1 MHCSTASTT
10 MSRLSIVPAESRVVD
25 KPTEDH
31 HVSSIVYGSAA
42 ARQGIKRFELNDGEM
57 DARLAQRFVQDELLL
72 DASPALNLAS
82 FVTTYME
89 PEVEQLMLQNLS
101 KNFIDAEE
109 YPACAEVEMRCVNMI
124 ARLFN
129 APLDDP
135 TSEALGV
142 STVGSS
148 EAIIL
153 AVLAA
158 KARWKEM
165 RLAAG
170 KDASKPN
177 IVMNAAVQV
186 CWEKA
191 ARYLEVEEKYWYC
204 RPGQY
209 VLDPQEAVDLVD
221 ENTILVV
228 GILGTTYTG
237 QYEPI
242 EKLNELLEEK
252 CQKTPDLDVYIHV
265 DAASGGFVA
274 PFVNPSLKWDFQL
287 SRVASIN
294 ASGHKYGLCYAG
306 VGWAVWRGKQFLPD
320 SVCFTVNYLGS
331 PQVSFTLNFSKPA
344 INVIAQYY
352 QFLRLGKA
360 GYRAIMETL
369 TSTADFLA
377 EEVMKLNGGDFFE
390 ILSDGQGQGLPLVAW
405 RIVKADCPYDE
416 FAIASHLRQRG
427 WVVPAYTMAPHTE
440 EMKLLRVV
448 VREDFSRSRAIT
460 FLRDL
465 KDTLH
470 YLDHAPAE
478 IQKHLSKSEGSG
490 TPAVAASRVK
500 HSKKHH
506 VHLHEKHSLQ
516 GKYGKTHAI
525 C

>member
-1 MHCSTASTT
+1 MC
-10 MSRLSIVPAESRVVD
+10 
-25 KPTEDH
+25 PTEDH
-31 HVSSIVYGSAA
+31 HVSSIVYGRTTNLQPLGVDSAA
-42 ARQGIKRFELNDGEM
+42 ARQGIKRFELPDEEM
-57 DARLAQRFVQDELLL
+57 DSRLAQRFVQDELLL

-89 PEVEQLMLQNLS
+89 PEAEQLMLQNLS

-109 YPACAEVEMRCVNMI
+109 YPSCAEVEMRCVNMI

-209 VLDPQEAVDLVD
+209 VLDPQEAIDLVD

-242 EKLNELLEEK
+242 EKLNALLEEK
-252 CQKTPDLDVYIHV
+252 CQKTPGLDVYIHV
-265 DAASGGFVA
+265 QV
-274 PFVNPSLKWDFQL
+274 L

-306 VGWAVWRGKQFLPD
+306 VGWALWRGKQFLPD

-344 INVIAQYY
+344 INVIAQYCKSESLIPNKTAHESSD

-369 TSTADFLA
+369 TSTADYVA

-390 ILSDGQGQGLPLVAW
+390 LLSEGQAQGLPLVAW
-405 RIVKADCPYDE
+405 RIVKADCPYDD
-416 FAIASHLRQRG
+416 
-427 WVVPAYTMAPHTE
+427 TMAPHTE

-448 VREDFSRSRAIT
+448 T

-490 TPAVAASRVK
+490 TLAVAASRVK
-500 HSKKHH
+500 HSKKQN